1 MVVLIVD
8 FLMTNALLEQALQEH
23 GFPVPSAIEWNRHCV
38 VMSLVQGY
46 PL

>member
-1 MVVLIVD
+1 MCIVD
-8 FLMTNALLEQALQEH
+8 FHMTRFLLEQALEEH
-23 GFPVPSAIEWNRHCV
+23 GFPVPKAVEWNRHCV